1 MKKKGFVFIETIVV
15 IAVVLGSLLTVYS
28 LYIHANNT
36 TSRRMRYDDVNQLY
50 ETYYIQKYLN
60 SFNLANLMNQIQNGS
75 KYEIIYRGRQDV
87 FGTLT
92 IEESAFF
99 ENLWQELHIQ
109 NIFLLPY
116 NVIDSIQCTSTS
128 VETICADKNLVN
140 YLKTL
145 DNDRN
150 TGYRLVIE
158 FAMKEDGSSCTD
170 TANCF
175 YSFAQIA
182 MS

>member
-1 MKKKGFVFIETIVV
+1 MKKRGFVFIETIVV

-28 LYIHANNT
+28 LYIHSNNT
-36 TSRRMRYDDVNQLY
+36 TTRRMRYDDVNRLY
-50 ETYYIQKYLN
+50 ETYYIHKYLN
-60 SFNLANLMNQIQNGS
+60 SFNLAALKRNIQNGS

-87 FGTLT
+87 FGTMT
-92 IEESAFF
+92 NQESSFF
-99 ENLWQELHIQ
+99 ENLWQELHIR

-116 NVIDSIQCTSTS
+116 NVIDSIRCTSSS

-145 DNDRN
+145 DIDGT
-150 TGYRLVIE
+150 TGYRLVVE
-158 FAMKEDGSSCTD
+158 FATKEDGSSCTD

-175 YSFAQIA
+175 YSFAQIKLD
-182 MS
+182 